1 MVLDWTRDGKIFI
14 IVSLKKKNSFLSH
27 SYNFKNICKIIICCY
42 NTLTSEE
49 RVEQKK
55 KSVPGDFYE
64 SCNYAQGGS
73 YRRYYANLAVAF

>member
-55 KSVPGDFYE
+55 NLSQGTFMRAVTMHKEVVIGDIM
-64 SCNYAQGGS
+64 QTW
-73 YRRYYANLAVAF
+73 L